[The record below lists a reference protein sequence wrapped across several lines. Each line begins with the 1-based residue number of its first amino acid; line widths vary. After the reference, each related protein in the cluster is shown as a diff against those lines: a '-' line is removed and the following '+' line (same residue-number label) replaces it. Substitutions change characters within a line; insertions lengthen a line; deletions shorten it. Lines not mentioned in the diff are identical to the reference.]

1 MNINAYIRYSL
12 IDFIHSIKKQQQN
25 ISVFFTR
32 KLRKQMIKLVL
43 LFLLLSGIIP
53 DI

>member
-1 MNINAYIRYSL
+1 MAHFSSPISKDKMNINAYIRYSL

-32 KLRKQMIKLVL
+32 KLRK
-43 LFLLLSGIIP
+43 
-53 DI
+53 